1 MTKATVHDSSN
12 LLHPCVEHTRLRAGS
27 RARWHCKVLN
37 GRATLRSDTWSRSVQ
52 ERRNA
57 LKRVSNA
64 TGMSLTGDAR
74 LILTS
79 ETFRFCGGAA
89 DTWWLLSLLFLYSLL
104 LHTSVLQRFWI
115 LLLSFC
121 HLYGSFLIQDSNYA
135 GLFPTCCVVQPVRH
149 RKRWLLST
157 KIKKKTTTAKHVPV
171 TGVMAVFA

>member
-1 MTKATVHDSSN
+1 MRLWLRPGLRTFCTHASN
-12 LLHPCVEHTRLRAGS
+12 NTRLRAGS

-64 TGMSLTGDAR
+64 TGMPLTGDAR

-104 LHTSVLQRFWI
+104 LHTSVLQRFLF

-121 HLYGSFLIQDSNYA
+121 HLYGSFLIQESNYA
-135 GLFPTCCVVQPVRH
+135 GLVPTCCGATSEASQKMIALH
-149 RKRWLLST
+149 Q
-157 KIKKKTTTAKHVPV
+157 I
-171 TGVMAVFA
+171 